1 MSPEQLIAAGPVSQQ
16 EAAAG
21 AEAVKAAAAPEH
33 KVSDNTKTSN
43 VLGAF
48 EAVKNQ
54 EKGSQVDEA
63 HIKALLKEE
72 EKADDSEDSGEE
84 VSGGDEGV
92 EKEVQA
98 SKKEVAPAKQE
109 PAPKVEEER
118 KLPPTAK
125 VKPIVDE
132 DLKSLVPE
140 SALGLF
146 KKMDNS
152 ARQWV
157 VAELK
162 RGAKER
168 EELKSK
174 LSVAE
179 KKGSNNLP
187 ENWFEHEEAYTLSPE
202 YKQIQIQQNRISAI
216 EKHYREQLIAIKEGE
231 DWFDLV
237 QNKDGSISQVKQKA
251 SPQADALV
259 MTRLND
265 ASAFLRELEKQDG
278 AFRQAFKTSVV
289 NNRAG
294 VKQLED
300 EYFPQYADDTEFSNN
315 EDAKSIKTQ
324 LQSLGVHN
332 DRLAGVLTKLY
343 AFAMEQ
349 VREVENL
356 KKATEVSKKIVT
368 PKNGPTGDEINKGSS
383 KPLSPDERP
392 FNLAA
397 WDSYTKN

>member
-1 MSPEQLIAAGPVSQQ
+1 MSPEQMIAAGPVSHEQ
-16 EAAAG
+16 AAAG

-33 KVSDNTKTSN
+33 KVTDTTKTSN

-48 EAVKNQ
+48 EAVKNK
-54 EKGSQVDEA
+54 EKGSEADEA
-63 HIKALLKEE
+63 HIKALLEE
-72 EKADDSEDSGEE
+72 EKKADDSEDSGED
-84 VSGGDEGV
+84 VPKGDEGN
-92 EKEVQA
+92 EADLQA

-109 PAPKVEEER
+109 AAPKVEEEK

-202 YKQIQIQQNRISAI
+202 FKQIQNQQARISAI

-251 SPQADALV
+251 SPQADMLV

-265 ASAFLRELEKQDG
+265 ATSFLRELEKQDG
-278 AFRQAFKTSVV
+278 AFRQAFKTSAI
-289 NNRAG
+289 NSRTG
-294 VKQLED
+294 VKQLEN
-300 EYFPQYADDTEFSNN
+300 EYFPQYADDNEFANN
-315 EDAKSIKTQ
+315 EDAKSIRAQ
-324 LQSLGVHN
+324 LQSLGAHN

-343 AFAMEQ
+343 AFSMEQ
-349 VREVENL
+349 IREVENL
-356 KKATEVSKKIVT
+356 KKATESAKRIVT

-383 KPLSPDERP
+383 KPLSADERP